1 MKLSAPK
8 MVTFIVAVV
17 LALIAVIFAYVPA
30 LGAEKYAFLVA
41 VVSIIV
47 FILGNLVKGL

>member
-8 MVTFIVAVV
+8 TITFIVAVV
-17 LALIAVIFAYVPA
+17 LAVLAIVFQYVPA

-41 VVSIIV
+41 VVSIVV
-47 FILGNLVKGL
+47 FVLGNLVKGL

>member
-8 MVTFIVAVV
+8 TVTFIVAVV
-17 LALIAVIFAYVPA
+17 LGALAVIFKFVPA
-30 LGAEKYAFLVA
+30 LGAEQYAFWAA
-41 VVSIIV
+41 VVSIVI

>member
-17 LALIAVIFAYVPA
+17 LAVVAVIFAYVPS

-41 VVSIIV
+41 IISIIV